1 MRCRSET
8 KSAFGMYHLR
18 SPVLLF
24 GVHDALLVHVLS
36 MYLPFF
42 QDVLQTSSVSFGTW
56 ALAIAVALSVIPAME
71 LHKWWWKRTS
81 PICCL
86 NPSGERP

>member
-1 MRCRSET
+1 MSP
-8 KSAFGMYHLR
+8 LR

-24 GVHDALLVHVLS
+24 GVLGALLAHVLS

-42 QDVLQTSSVSFGTW
+42 QDILKTSSVSPGTW
-56 ALAIAVALSVIPAME
+56 ALAIAVALTVIPAME

-81 PICCL
+81 PICCI
-86 NPSGERP
+86 NRRGEAS